1 MHDHISSKPIA
12 QECPRC
18 SLEIGV
24 AATSL
29 LAPLADMLGMLGML
43 AMPLLFAQ
51 AVDARSAQ
59 PLLSV
64 QVRSRHPCM
73 LELSNLQKM
82 HVASSNQNAGNR
94 GIQHDHKIGAA
105 LH

>member
-1 MHDHISSKPIA
+1 MCSFRGLL
-12 QECPRC
+12 QRPR
-18 SLEIGV
+18 
-24 AATSL
+24 
-29 LAPLADMLGMLGML
+29 
-43 AMPLLFAQ
+43 MPQLPPG
-51 AVDARSAQ
+51 VDAQSAQ

-94 GIQHDHKIGAA
+94 GIQHEHKIGAA